1 MKHDFIKTS
10 LMIKKIIDQWKVTN
24 KKLNKVKNF
33 TYWNTCWNVMKYGFK
48 REVAKK
54 LVSSNDTSWKY
65 IGRNYIRSLY
75 ENYLT
80 N

>member
-33 TYWNTCWNVMKYGFK
+33 TYWNTCYVMEYGFK
-48 REVAKK
+48 REVAF
-54 LVSSNDTSWKY
+54 
-65 IGRNYIRSLY
+65 
-75 ENYLT
+75 
-80 N
+80 